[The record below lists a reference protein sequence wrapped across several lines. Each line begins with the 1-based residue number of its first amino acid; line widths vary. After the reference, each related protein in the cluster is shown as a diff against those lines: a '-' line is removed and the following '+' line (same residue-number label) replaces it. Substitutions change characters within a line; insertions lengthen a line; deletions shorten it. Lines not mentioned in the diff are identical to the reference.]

1 MRVVI
6 FANGELPNP
15 AAARALLRNDDF
27 IIGADGGT
35 NYILKMG
42 LMPHLV
48 IGDLDSL
55 DEDAFFELTSADIQ
69 IDQYPEDK
77 DETDL
82 ELALHA
88 AYETHP
94 DSILIIGA
102 LGGRLDQSLA
112 ALSLLAGTQGGID
125 LRLDDGVEEAF
136 FCRGQAE
143 ASSRSECRGI
153 RGRSGDIVSLIP
165 WGGPVSGIQTE
176 GLRWPLIHETLYPDR
191 TRGLSNE
198 MTGEAASVK
207 IASGLLLVIHKRKD
221 E

>member
-6 FANGELPNP
+6 FANGELPDP
-15 AAARALLRNDDF
+15 AAAHALLRDNDYL
-27 IIGADGGT
+27 IGADGGT
-35 NYILKMG
+35 NHLLKMEI
-42 LMPHLV
+42 LPDLV
-48 IGDLDSL
+48 VGDLDSL
-55 DEDAFFELTSADIQ
+55 DEDAFFELTAAEVQ

-88 AYETHP
+88 AYEVHP
-94 DSILIIGA
+94 DSILIVAG

-136 FCRGQAE
+136 ICRTQAH
-143 ASSRSECRGI
+143 I
-153 RGRSGDIVSLIP
+153 RGRSGEIVSLIP

-176 GLRWPLIHETLYPDR
+176 GLRWPLIHETLYPNR
-191 TRGLSNE
+191 TRGISNE
-198 MTGEAASVK
+198 MTGQTASVK
-207 IASGLLLVIHKRKD
+207 IESGLLLIVHQRKLQ
-221 E
+221 

>member
-15 AAARALLRNDDF
+15 TAARTLLRDNDTL
-27 IIGADGGT
+27 IGADGGT
-35 NYILKMG
+35 TYILKMG
-42 LMPHLV
+42 LRPHLV

-88 AYETHP
+88 AYEAHP

-136 FCRGQAE
+136 FCRSQAQ
-143 ASSRSECRGI
+143 I

-191 TRGLSNE
+191 TRGLSNA
-198 MTGEAASVK
+198 MTGETASVK
-207 IASGLLLVIHKRKD
+207 IESGLLLIVHRRQPQ
-221 E
+221 